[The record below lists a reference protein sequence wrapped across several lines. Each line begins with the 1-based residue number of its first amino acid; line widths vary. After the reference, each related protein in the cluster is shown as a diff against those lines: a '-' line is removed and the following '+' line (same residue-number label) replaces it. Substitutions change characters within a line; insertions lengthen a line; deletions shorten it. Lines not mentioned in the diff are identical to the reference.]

1 MASINVPNPG
11 GISAYFSLTL
21 QMMSKISSY
30 ILQLVIDNG
39 YAIIPGIG
47 GFVANHGTPSIDK
60 ASGHIGCPTVDV
72 TFSREMRLN
81 DGLLIQKF
89 MVCDEMSYPAAK
101 RVVEAASSQMS
112 ERLNEGAN
120 VVIDGI
126 GVLSM
131 DMRGDIRFTAERQ
144 LPNMSAWGLGALD
157 MPLLVSH
164 HTPHRL
170 TVWNYMQYAAACIIA
185 LIIYFSFSEPIDNYS
200 VRRYDNYASIVPTSA
215 IMDMTG
221 THDEVKVISTSSD
234 DETHI
239 PEPQPVKAKEPAVT
253 AATKH
258 GIDNNGRYCIIVASL
273 PGGTDPQQTI
283 DSFVAKGFKG
293 TFAVRGEGRTRICI
307 AAYDRMS
314 EAVNMLRQVVENPAC
329 TDAWILTRQAE

>member
-1 MASINVPNPG
+1 
-11 GISAYFSLTL
+11 
-21 QMMSKISSY
+21 MSKISSY

-47 GFVANHGTPSIDK
+47 GFVANQGTPSIDK

-120 VVIDGI
+120 VVIEGI

-157 MPLLVSH
+157 MPLLVNLKKAAETAETQDTDVRH

-307 AAYDRMS
+307 AAYDTMS
-314 EAVNMLRQVVENPAC
+314 EAVNMLRQVVENSAC